1 MGWRDGDVG
10 PSYDYCNN
18 RWICNGLGW
27 EEKEMKS
34 STAFLIFV
42 AGLIIITSL
51 YRLNIIN
58 FELEVLLFLL
68 LLISLAHLRRQEKL
82 PYRELTDLIF

>member
-1 MGWRDGDVG
+1 
-10 PSYDYCNN
+10 
-18 RWICNGLGW
+18 
-27 EEKEMKS
+27 MKS

-51 YRLNIIN
+51 YMVNIVN
-58 FELEVLLFLL
+58 FELGVLLFLL
-68 LLISLAHLRRQEKL
+68 LLIALAHLRRQEKL

>member
-1 MGWRDGDVG
+1 
-10 PSYDYCNN
+10 
-18 RWICNGLGW
+18 
-27 EEKEMKS
+27 MKS
-34 STAFLIFV
+34 STAFFMFI

-51 YRLNIIN
+51 YRLNIIK
-58 FELEVLLFLL
+58 FELGVLLFLL

>member
-1 MGWRDGDVG
+1 
-10 PSYDYCNN
+10 
-18 RWICNGLGW
+18 
-27 EEKEMKS
+27 MKS

-51 YRLNIIN
+51 YMVNIVN
-58 FELEVLLFLL
+58 FELGVLLFLL
-68 LLISLAHLRRQEKL
+68 LLIALAHLRRHEKL